1 MWQFFVKGGL
11 AMYPLAVC
19 SVMALIIIIE
29 RILFFSRIPEDDP
42 EYHTLK
48 KLISQ
53 GKLNEAKVL
62 SERLNSA
69 ISRVTASAVKQWEA
83 DKRLL
88 ESVIQSAGE
97 RELSHLQRGLSIL
110 DTIVTASPLLGL
122 LGTVTG
128 IIKTFLALSA
138 SNGQAAQLSAGIA
151 EALYTTAFG
160 LSIAIP
166 ALFCVNIFYGIAEKR
181 ALDLNTKCR
190 EIMTMFEEGSNHG
203 LTN

>member
-1 MWQFFVKGGL
+1 MMWQFFVKGGL
-11 AMYPLAVC
+11 AMYPLAIC

-29 RILFFSRIPEDDP
+29 RILFFSRIPKDDP
-42 EYHTLK
+42 DYHTLK
-48 KLISQ
+48 KLLSQ

-62 SERLNSA
+62 SGRQNSA
-69 ISRVTASAVKQWEA
+69 IGRVMASVIKQWEA

-88 ESVIQSAGE
+88 ESAVQSAGE
-97 RELSHLQRGLSIL
+97 MELNQLQRGLNIL

-166 ALFCVNIFYGIAEKR
+166 TLFCVNIFYGIAEKR
-181 ALDLNTKCR
+181 ALDLNSKCR
-190 EIMTMFEEGSNHG
+190 ETMTILQEGS
-203 LTN
+203 

>member
-11 AMYPLAVC
+11 AMYPLTVC
-19 SVMALIIIIE
+19 SILALIIIIE
-29 RILFFSRIPEDDP
+29 RILFFSRIPNDDP
-42 EYHTLK
+42 EYQTLK
-48 KLISQ
+48 KLLSQ
-53 GKLNEAKVL
+53 GKINEAKVL
-62 SERLNSA
+62 SDRWNSA

-88 ESVIQSAGE
+88 ESAIQSAGE
-97 RELSHLQRGLSIL
+97 TELNHLQRGLSIL

-166 ALFCVNIFYGIAEKR
+166 ALFFVNIFYGIAEKR
-181 ALDLNTKCR
+181 ALDLNSKCR
-190 EIMTMFEEGSNHG
+190 EIITILQEG
-203 LTN
+203 

>member
-29 RILFFSRIPEDDP
+29 RILFFSRITNDDP
-42 EYHTLK
+42 EYHSLK
-48 KLISQ
+48 KLLSQ

-62 SERLNSA
+62 SDRCNSV
-69 ISRVTASAVKQWEA
+69 ICRVAATAVKQWEA

-88 ESVIQSAGE
+88 EGAIQSAGE
-97 RELSHLQRGLSIL
+97 RELNHFQRGLSIL

-166 ALFCVNIFYGIAEKR
+166 TLFCVNIFYGIVEKR
-181 ALDLNTKCR
+181 ASDLNSKCR
-190 EIMTMFEEGSNHG
+190 EIITILQEG
-203 LTN
+203 